1 MACLGAPV
9 ALQPPLC
16 ASRGAN
22 SHAVHMRGEVT
33 SDQQPCEKTLGCP
46 EFSSSEPA
54 HTIVVNVRED
64 GEALCTGRGIYAAH
78 ACSKSLDRDTLL
90 TQRTLLR
97 PRSGGCPLAASALPV
112 GRSASTPG
120 CLGQPKLRINTRLIR
135 SSMHCLQHAFAAQMQ
150 LPVRSTSPSSQTFR
164 TAKS

>member
-9 ALQPPLC
+9 ALQSPLC

-22 SHAVHMRGEVT
+22 SHAVHMWGEVT

-90 TQRTLLR
+90 TQRTQLR
-97 PRSGGCPLAASALPV
+97 PWSDGCPLVAFALPV
-112 GRSASTPG
+112 GLYSLCRKGTPVQVILSTRLQHKCNCPCEAPLHLHRRSAT
-120 CLGQPKLRINTRLIR
+120 
-135 SSMHCLQHAFAAQMQ
+135 
-150 LPVRSTSPSSQTFR
+150 
-164 TAKS
+164 